1 MRVTKIVREYIEES
15 VSKKYQ
21 PLRDAINKKYEPI
34 ERAYD
39 EAVAA
44 AKAEAKEVWAKHL
57 SSFYTEEELRDL
69 IENHTEYVPS
79 YYRIGMHWREERNER
94 ECALRNEENNT
105 IKNILVTLELG
116 GTKADLDRMLSEI
129 DPEEEENE

>member
-1 MRVTKIVREYIEES
+1 MKVTKIVREYIEES

-44 AKAEAKEVWAKHL
+44 AKAEAKEV
-57 SSFYTEEELRDL
+57 
-69 IENHTEYVPS
+69 
-79 YYRIGMHWREERNER
+79 
-94 ECALRNEENNT
+94 
-105 IKNILVTLELG
+105 
-116 GTKADLDRMLSEI
+116 
-129 DPEEEENE
+129 